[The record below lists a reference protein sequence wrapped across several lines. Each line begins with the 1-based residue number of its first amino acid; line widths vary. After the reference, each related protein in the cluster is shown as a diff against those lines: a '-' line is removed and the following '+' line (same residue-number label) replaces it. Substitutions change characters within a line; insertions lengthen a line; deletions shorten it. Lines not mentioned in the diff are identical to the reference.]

1 MAKFLDK
8 KALRK
13 DLIKKREKIPD
24 KEIKSHEIFE
34 KLRNLNEWKDAK
46 IINTYVSLKE
56 EVDTRFIIYHALLE
70 GKRVFCPITKGEN
83 LIFGEIF
90 SFNDLI
96 YGACGILEPKEPS
109 NISIDEFDL
118 IIVPGIAFDRSGYRI
133 GYGKGYCDRF
143 LKDIKRGIKI
153 GLVFDD
159 LLLDSLSVEEHDE
172 KVDIIITE
180 GKIIKLR

>member
-1 MAKFLDK
+1 VKFLDK
-8 KALRK
+8 KDLRK
-13 DLIKKREKIPD
+13 DLLKKRERITD

-34 KLRNLNEWKDAK
+34 KLRNLNEWKNAK
-46 IINTYVSLKE
+46 IINTYVSLEE

-83 LIFGEIF
+83 LTFGEIF

-96 YGACGILEPKEPS
+96 YGAYGILEPKEPS

-118 IIVPGIAFDRSGYRI
+118 IIVPGIAFNYSGYRI
-133 GYGKGYCDRF
+133 GYGKGYYDRF
-143 LKDIKRGIKI
+143 LNDVKKGIKI
-153 GLVFDD
+153 GLVFND
-159 LLLDSLSVEEHDE
+159 LLLDSLCVEEHDK

-180 GKIIKLR
+180 KKVIKLK